1 MHGGARRL
9 GTSGRWVV
17 LSTAAQHE
25 EDGMR
30 AHRSAETTPVR
41 VLLRHAD
48 AGVRTEPGTA
58 DEWRG
63 LSELGH
69 AQAEE
74 ITERLRRVSLLRVFS
89 SPSLRCRQTVVP
101 LARKLGVDV
110 EPRRELAAG
119 AGQDG
124 LAWFLGATETE
135 ATVLC
140 THREA
145 LETLFTELALSGT
158 TVPGSGFPMEKAAA
172 WLLVGAVDGRHDVQ
186 LQYLPAQWP
195 AVLSLP

>member
-1 MHGGARRL
+1 M
-9 GTSGRWVV
+9 
-17 LSTAAQHE
+17 
-25 EDGMR
+25 
-30 AHRSAETTPVR
+30 R

-48 AGVRTEPGTA
+48 AGVRTELGTA

-63 LSELGH
+63 LTELGH

-74 ITERLRRVSLLRVFS
+74 VASRLRSVSLLRVLS

-110 EPRRELAAG
+110 EPRRELAIDAG
-119 AGQDG
+119 RRG
-124 LAWFLGATETE
+124 LSWFVGDPETE

-145 LETLFTELALSGT
+145 LEKLFADLALSGIT
-158 TVPGSGFPMEKAAA
+158 IPASGPPMEKAAA
-172 WLLVGAVDGRHDVQ
+172 WLLLGAMDDRRGVRLH
-186 LQYLPAQWP
+186 YLPAQRP
-195 AVLSLP
+195 AMLSRP